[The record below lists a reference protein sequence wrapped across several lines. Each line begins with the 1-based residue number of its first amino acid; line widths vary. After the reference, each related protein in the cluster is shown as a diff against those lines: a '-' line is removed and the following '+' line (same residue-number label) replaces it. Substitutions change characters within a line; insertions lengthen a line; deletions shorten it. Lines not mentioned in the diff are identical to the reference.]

1 MYCLSIN
8 ISIMDTVTVP
18 IQINISLL
26 KKDKRIFQ
34 DNPVMLRT
42 MKYFIEDYISDY
54 IEAKNDEQLRKDI
67 ENDSEIP
74 ELLSHID
81 SVLWIS

>member
-1 MYCLSIN
+1 
-8 ISIMDTVTVP
+8 MDTVTVP

-81 SVLWIS
+81 SVLCIS